1 MSFNDSIIDEF
12 RANDGKVAFFPDGDL
27 LLLTTTGARSGAD
40 RTVPLGFV
48 RDGALLFVVG
58 SAGGSDRHPDWFHN
72 VLADPVVRVELGTET
87 FTAVAV
93 PAEGDRR
100 DRLFE
105 QAVRVAPGYADY
117 QAGTTRIL
125 PVVVLERSAVVT
137 TFADKLVEI
146 HTWLR
151 EQVRQLQA
159 DAGSPGR
166 LGLELRQ
173 HCLTFC
179 EALTF
184 HHTSEDDHVFPGIA
198 THHPHLAD
206 SLDRL
211 REEHRVV
218 ARIKGDLL
226 ALLDDADADG
236 FRAELDRLAT
246 ELEAHLDREEG
257 WLLPVL
263 ADVPWPPVA
272 GTA

>member
-1 MSFNDSIIDEF
+1 MSFNRSVIDEF
-12 RANDGKVAFFPDGDL
+12 RANGGKVAFFPDGDL
-27 LLLTTTGARSGAD
+27 LLLTTTGAKSGAD

-48 RDGALLFVVG
+48 RHGDLLLVVG

-72 VLADPVVRVELGTET
+72 VLANPVVRVEVGVEE
-87 FTAVAV
+87 FTAIAT
-93 PAEGDRR
+93 PADGERR
-100 DRLFE
+100 DELFE
-105 QAVRVAPGYADY
+105 HVVGVAPGYADY
-117 QAGTTRIL
+117 QRQTTRTL
-125 PVVVLERSAVVT
+125 PVVVLKRY
-137 TFADKLVEI
+137 TFADKLVEV

-159 DAGSPGR
+159 GAVDRFGV
-166 LGLELRQ
+166 ELRQ

-184 HHTSEDDHVFPGIA
+184 HHTGEDEHVFPGIE

-211 REEHRVV
+211 RAEHRVV

-226 ALLDDADADG
+226 ALLAEEDADG
-236 FRAELDRLAT
+236 FRVELDRLAE

-263 ADVPWPPVA
+263 ADVPWPPR
-272 GTA
+272 